1 MYTDLE
7 KKVLA
12 SIEAIYECKYN
23 KGLSVTTDGNLY
35 VFKLFLHN
43 PITPS
48 IVISRECESDE
59 DFLQY
64 ITQELKDRRLDRSQ
78 QYKLIVYGNIE
89 STEGL

>member
-7 KKVLA
+7 KQVLA
-12 SIEAIYECKYN
+12 SIEEIYECKYT
-23 KGLSVTTDGNLY
+23 KELSVTQNGDYYTL
-35 VFKLFLHN
+35 KLFLHN

-48 IVISRECESDE
+48 IVISQECASDE
-59 DFLQY
+59 EFLQY
-64 ITQELKDRRLDRSQ
+64 IKKELKDRRLDRSQ